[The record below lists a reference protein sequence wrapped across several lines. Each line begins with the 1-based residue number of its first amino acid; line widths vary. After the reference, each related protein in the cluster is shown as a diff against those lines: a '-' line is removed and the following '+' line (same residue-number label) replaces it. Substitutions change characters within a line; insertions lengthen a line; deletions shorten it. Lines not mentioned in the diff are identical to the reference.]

1 MSEVRNEQAIEPPV
15 CPACKRNMRL
25 SRIDRH
31 PDPDRSARLYNFQCD
46 CGYRYTM
53 TIEQAG

>member
-1 MSEVRNEQAIEPPV
+1 MSERGDNQSQDAPV
-15 CPACKRNMRL
+15 CPACKRHMRL

-31 PDPDRSARLYNFQCD
+31 PDPDRRARLYNFECQ

-53 TIEQAG
+53 TIEQAE

>member
-1 MSEVRNEQAIEPPV
+1 MSELRDDQLMDPPA

-25 SRIDRH
+25 GRIEHH
-31 PDPDRSARLYNFQCD
+31 PDPTRSAKLYNYECD

-53 TIEQAG
+53 TIEQAN